1 MREQMP
7 ARIDLSPTSKG
18 RIVVTTIAGTLV
30 CVLAAI
36 IVDYF
41 NFANMDT
48 AARLRGL
55 AIDIALPT
63 VLAVPLLLFFTSKL
77 RELAIAHDKLTVYA
91 STDALTEVLNRAAF
105 STLVDAYLREVQA
118 SQKPARGAMLVVDA
132 DNFKSINDSY
142 GHDRGD
148 EALRMIAD
156 SIKSMLRAPDLV
168 GRLGGEEFG
177 VFLPGSAPDQAEAV
191 AERIRLKVFEAR
203 FQPNGRP
210 HRLSVSVGGAAFD
223 KPIGFDDLFRQA
235 DQQLYAAKQS
245 GRNRVSIGP
254 ARPFGSLAAA

>member
-1 MREQMP
+1 MP

-18 RIVVTTIAGTLV
+18 RVIVTTIAGTLV
-30 CVLAAI
+30 CVCAALVVDFFNLA
-36 IVDYF
+36 D
-41 NFANMDT
+41 MDE

-55 AIDIALPT
+55 SIDIILP
-63 VLAVPLLLFFTSKL
+63 VILAVPLLLFFTSKL
-77 RELAIAHDKLTVYA
+77 RELAIAHQKLTIYA
-91 STDALTEVLNRAAF
+91 STDALTNVLNRGAF
-105 STLVDAYLREVQA
+105 STLVDAYLRDVRLN
-118 SQKPARGAMLVVDA
+118 SKPARGAMLIVDA

-148 EALRMIAD
+148 EALRMIAA

-177 VFLPGSAPDQAEAV
+177 VFLPGPAPDQAEAV
-191 AERIRLKVFEAR
+191 AERIRLKVFEAK
-203 FQPNGRP
+203 FQPNGRV

-223 KPIGFDDLFRQA
+223 RPIEFQDLFRLA

-245 GRNRVSIGP
+245 GRNRVSVGP